1 MSIIVKM
8 SSGQLASFAH
18 CSHSSS
24 TLLVLQSEIISST
37 SSEFIVSPF
46 FKYMIPRK
54 PRTESNTTYPSCSTY
69 SGRRRKTLRSKSFGV
84 FKASPPNAVKDIINF
99 NILYSKNQVFT
110 PAGSLYVILKYINTV
125 GVCLRNNTLLEYI
138 KYVLRNNTYIL
149 TANYLTRRRLYLFQS
164 PTNPNRV

>member
-1 MSIIVKM
+1 M

-18 CSHSSS
+18 CSHNSSIFF
-24 TLLVLQSEIISST
+24 VLHSEIISNT

-46 FKYMIPRK
+46 FKYIIPRK
-54 PRTESNTTYPSCSTY
+54 PRTESNTAYPSCSTY
-69 SGRRRKTLRSKSFGV
+69 SGRRKKTLRSKSFGV
-84 FKASPPNAVKDIINF
+84 FKASPPNVTKDIIDF

-110 PAGSLYVILKYINTV
+110 STGSLYVILEYINTV

-138 KYVLRNNTYIL
+138 KYALKNNTYIL